1 MDTNLTSSPPKRIIL
16 DHQLA
21 AFEKLVAVATACF
34 SIQRN
39 TLPVNPRS
47 NSLIIGPSG
56 SGKTFLA
63 RAVAEEVGVEFLSI
77 SVSEWILLGASGRGA
92 VMTWPLIFQFLLQ
105 NKGKSGAV
113 IFVDEVD
120 KIGGDSSWERFLR
133 SEVFRLLDLQ
143 LPAGITNGDGDSVG
157 RNDHASVSEVLSNR
171 TLLLAA
177 GAFQGIWDER
187 SRTKLGFGSQAGP
200 EPGLSPST
208 LVKTLPLELVNR
220 FRGELVIL
228 PALGEADYRLM
239 LERTAKE
246 VPVYLRDTFM
256 RLGLERIHEVA
267 RLQQGCRFLEE
278 LMLDCILHERAV
290 IKMLKAD
297 LCSTPIEFKHEP

>member
-1 MDTNLTSSPPKRIIL
+1 MDTNLPSSPPKRIIL

-39 TLPVNPRS
+39 TLPVQPRS

-63 RAVAEEVGVEFLSI
+63 RAVAEELEVEFLSI

-92 VMTWPLIFQFLLQ
+92 EITWPLIFQFLLQ
-105 NKGKSGAV
+105 NKGGAGVV

-120 KIGGDSSWERFLR
+120 KLVGDSSWERFLR

-157 RNDHASVSEVLSNR
+157 RNEHAIVREVLSNR

-187 SRTKLGFGSQAGP
+187 SRPKLGFGSQAGSG
-200 EPGLSPST
+200 PGLTPSN

-228 PALGEADYRLM
+228 PALAEEDYRKM

-246 VPVYLRDTFM
+246 VPIYLRDAFL
-256 RLGLERIHEVA
+256 RLGAERIPEVA

-278 LMLDCILHERAV
+278 LMLDCILHERAA
-290 IKMLKAD
+290 IKTLKTASCD
-297 LCSTPIEFKHEP
+297 RTIDFKNEP